1 MQPSLKLNPRQQ
13 QVLWATVRRYVATA
27 EPVGS
32 QALVQEYNLNV
43 SPATVRNAMGFLEKS
58 GLLYQPHTSA
68 GRVPSDSGYRLY
80 VDQLMSPTQG
90 LGRQVDVLLAGEL
103 DWEGWSFEALLRG
116 ATQVLSSLSGYLA
129 LITVPQ
135 ATAAQIRHL
144 QLIQVDPGQILLVVL
159 LDSLATQSVVIQLPY
174 SLQPGNQEEA
184 QEEDALSRELSILS
198 NFLTRHLR
206 GRYLS
211 DISLLDWTDV
221 GHEFQRYAHT
231 LRDAVLELARRTR
244 VTAPTQ
250 LVISGLAEVLRQPEF
265 SDTQQVQAIVQLLE
279 EDQAQLWPLFFE
291 PAGIEESKRARVWI
305 GSENPLEPMQAC
317 ALVASTYQRDAV
329 PVGSV
334 GILGPTRMV
343 YENAVAVVEA
353 AADYLSEA
361 LSHKGPG
368 YAN

>member
-1 MQPSLKLNPRQQ
+1 MQPSLKLNARQQ

-43 SPATVRNAMGFLEKS
+43 SSATVRNAMGFLEKS

-80 VDQLMSPTQG
+80 VDRLMSPAEN

-116 ATQVLSSLSGYLA
+116 ATQVLSNLSGYLA

-135 ATAAQIRHL
+135 ATIAQIRHL
-144 QLIQVDPGQILLVVL
+144 QLIPVDSGQILLVVL
-159 LDSLATQSVVIQLPY
+159 LDSLATQSVVIRLPC
-174 SLQPGNQEEA
+174 SAQPTAEE
-184 QEEDALSRELSILS
+184 EETLSRELEILS

-211 DISLLDWTDV
+211 DIATLDWTDV
-221 GHEFQRYAHT
+221 GQEFQRYADT
-231 LRDAVLELARRTR
+231 LRNAVLELARRTQLP
-244 VTAPTQ
+244 APTQ

-279 EDQAQLWPLFFE
+279 EEQAQLWPLFFE
-291 PAGIEESKRARVWI
+291 AAAGEESKRVRVWI
-305 GSENPLEPMQAC
+305 GAENPLQPMQAC
-317 ALVASTYQRDAV
+317 ALVASTYLKDTV

-334 GILGPTRMV
+334 GILGPTRMI

-353 AADYLSEA
+353 AAGYLSDA
-361 LSHKGPG
+361 LSQKGISSV
-368 YAN
+368 N

>member
-1 MQPSLKLNPRQQ
+1 MQPSLKLNLRQQ

-58 GLLYQPHTSA
+58 GLLFQPHTSA
-68 GRVPSDSGYRLY
+68 GRVPSDFGYRLY
-80 VDQLMSPTQG
+80 VDQLMSPTQS

-116 ATQVLSSLSGYLA
+116 ATQVLSNLSGYLA

-135 ATAAQIRHL
+135 ATTAQIRHL

-159 LDSLATQSVVIQLPY
+159 LDSLATQSVVIRLPC
-174 SLQPGNQEEA
+174 SLQPSP
-184 QEEDALSRELSILS
+184 EEDDTLGRELEILS

-206 GRYLS
+206 GRHLS
-211 DISLLDWTDV
+211 DIAALDWTDV
-221 GHEFQRYAHT
+221 GQEFQRYANT
-231 LRDAVLELARRTR
+231 LQDAVLELARRTR
-244 VTAPTQ
+244 SPAPTQ

-291 PAGIEESKRARVWI
+291 PATVEENRRVRVWI

-317 ALVASTYQRDAV
+317 ALVASTYLKDAV

>member
-1 MQPSLKLNPRQQ
+1 MQPSLKLNLRQQ

-58 GLLYQPHTSA
+58 GLLFQPHTSA
-68 GRVPSDSGYRLY
+68 GRVPSDFGYRLY
-80 VDQLMSPTQG
+80 VDQLMSPTQS

-135 ATAAQIRHL
+135 ATTAQIRHL

-159 LDSLATQSVVIQLPY
+159 LDSLVTQSVVIRLPY
-174 SLQPGNQEEA
+174 SLQPSLE
-184 QEEDALSRELSILS
+184 EEDTLGRELEILS

-206 GRYLS
+206 GRHLS
-211 DISLLDWTDV
+211 DVATLDWTDV
-221 GHEFQRYAHT
+221 DHEFRRYADT
-231 LRDAVLELARRTR
+231 LQNAILELVRRTR
-244 VTAPTQ
+244 IPAPTQ

-291 PAGIEESKRARVWI
+291 PATVEDNRRVRVWI
-305 GSENPLEPMQAC
+305 GSENPLEPMQGC
-317 ALVASTYQRDAV
+317 ALVASTYLKDAV

-361 LSHKGPG
+361 LSQRGPG